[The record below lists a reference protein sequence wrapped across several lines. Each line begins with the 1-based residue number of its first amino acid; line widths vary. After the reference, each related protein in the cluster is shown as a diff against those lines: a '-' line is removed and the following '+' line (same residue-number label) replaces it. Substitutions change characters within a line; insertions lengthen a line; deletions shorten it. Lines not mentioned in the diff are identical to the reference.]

1 MTTFFQCIDN
11 AVAGKVLKKKDGDR
25 LKEDYRRFRESH
37 ANTAPAA
44 ANELARQDLL
54 QDLAAQ
60 AAHKRRQAKLAID
73 GARRLD
79 A

>member
-44 ANELARQDLL
+44 A
-54 QDLAAQ
+54 
-60 AAHKRRQAKLAID
+60 
-73 GARRLD
+73 G
-79 A
+79 